1 MNFFVGGSQWMKMIP
16 QTVANRLFSY
26 CGIFLCPICIDF
38 VPLGA
43 SPCCG
48 SPRKNTSICHAFFPC
63 RILGPSASLI
73 CHCVDRMQQHKI
85 VNVWPGQHE
94 PHLFKLYD
102 AFAEKFRQFSA
113 VKEGRM
119 NNWLYDAR
127 QWTSLEILDKFD
139 ANWNDSSLF
148 GFWNKNLLLHQSRT

>member
-1 MNFFVGGSQWMKMIP
+1 MAANEWKWYRKRWQIDYLVTAVFFVSDLYWFCSP
-16 QTVANRLFSY
+16 R
-26 CGIFLCPICIDF
+26 C
-38 VPLGA
+38 VPLLRLP
-43 SPCCG
+43 SKKYVHL
-48 SPRKNTSICHAFFPC
+48 SRFFPC